1 MPTFILH
8 YNLPNIKSN
17 KLGVLQGC
25 ARSIL
30 SEEIGKSPDFV
41 LTMINFCENMSFGDS
56 PAYCAFVEVK
66 NVGKINPEITS
77 LISKRL
83 CSLISDFL
91 EIEEEK
97 IYIEFQ
103 ESERHL
109 WGWDGKTFD

>member
-8 YNLPNIKSN
+8 YNSPNIKSN
-17 KLGVLQGC
+17 KLCILQDC

-30 SEEIGKSPDFV
+30 SEEIGKSPEFV
-41 LTMINFCENMSFGDS
+41 FTMINFCESMSFGDS

-66 NVGKINPEITS
+66 NVGKMYPEITS
-77 LISKRL
+77 SISKRL
-83 CSLISDFL
+83 CSLISDYL
-91 EIEEEK
+91 EIEKEK

-109 WGWDGKTFD
+109 WGWNGKTFN